1 LVTEEKVKI
10 IKGVLE
16 EELQNSIRMKKQYHQ
31 ALNEL
36 PKGSLV
42 EKKIKG
48 RKYYYLAVRESNK
61 VKFIYKGKISE
72 EEKKSYVEA
81 KELRA
86 KYRKLIS
93 GLNKQIAFLKKALN
107 GKEIRSLS

>member
-1 LVTEEKVKI
+1 MNV

-16 EELQNSIRMKKQYHQ
+16 EELQNSIRMKKQYEK

-48 RKYYYLAVRESNK
+48 HKYYYLAVREGKK

-72 EEKKSYVEA
+72 EEKKKYMEA
-81 KELRA
+81 KKLRA
-86 KYRKLIS
+86 KYRNLLSQI
-93 GLNKQIAFLKKALN
+93 NKQITFLKRALN
-107 GKEIRSLS
+107 GKDIRSLS

>member
-1 LVTEEKVKI
+1 MNV

-16 EELQNSIRMKKQYHQ
+16 EELQNSLRMKKQYEK

-36 PKGSLV
+36 PRGCLV
-42 EKKIKG
+42 EKRIKG
-48 RKYYYLAVRESNK
+48 HKYYYLAVRESKK

-72 EEKKSYVEA
+72 EEKKEYMEV
-81 KELRA
+81 KKLRA
-86 KYRKLIS
+86 KYRNLLS
-93 GLNKQIAFLKKALN
+93 QVNKQIAFLKKALN

>member
-1 LVTEEKVKI
+1 MNV

-16 EELQNSIRMKKQYHQ
+16 EELQNSNRMKILYEK
-31 ALNEL
+31 ALNGL

-42 EKKIKG
+42 EKRIKG
-48 RKYYYLAVRESNK
+48 HKYYYLAARESNR

-72 EEKKSYVEA
+72 VEKKKYMEA

-86 KYRKLIS
+86 KYRKLLS
-93 GLNKQIAFLKKALN
+93 QLNKQIVFLKKALN
-107 GKEIRSLS
+107 GKAIRSLS